1 MVEKHRH
8 EILWAQSEDRY
19 EAVLDGLRAQVQM
32 ELSANPNLQ
41 RDETA
46 LHRRKTD
53 LIGQL
58 IQISH
63 ESQTVQLSASQ
74 SEADKAQV
82 ITYKQTGQGDKSAQY
97 PEHTLTAADTS
108 QSSQAQPKA

>member
-1 MVEKHRH
+1 
-8 EILWAQSEDRY
+8 
-19 EAVLDGLRAQVQM
+19 M

-58 IQISH
+58 IQISR

-74 SEADKAQV
+74 SEADTAQV
-82 ITYKQTGQGDKSAQY
+82 ITYKQTGQGAKASGY
-97 PEHTLTAADTS
+97 PEHNFTAGDDAKPP
-108 QSSQAQPKA
+108 QPQPKA

>member
-1 MVEKHRH
+1 
-8 EILWAQSEDRY
+8 
-19 EAVLDGLRAQVQM
+19 M

-58 IQISH
+58 IQISR

-74 SEADKAQV
+74 SEEDKAQV
-82 ITYKQTGQGDKSAQY
+82 ITYTQTGQGDKSTEY

-108 QSSQAQPKA
+108 KASQAQPKA

>member
-1 MVEKHRH
+1 MP
-8 EILWAQSEDRY
+8 
-19 EAVLDGLRAQVQM
+19 
-32 ELSANPNLQ
+32 ANTNLQ

-58 IQISH
+58 IQISR

-74 SEADKAQV
+74 SEAGSSQV
-82 ITYKQTGQGDKSAQY
+82 ITYKQTGQAAQEVGNQ
-97 PEHTLTAADTS
+97 EHTLTAVDTS
-108 QSSQAQPKA
+108 KPKQAQLKA